1 MMQSLELGQDGEEI
15 VDPDYFN
22 DFMNDTIDEKP
33 TKKENIALIKK
44 LNAQKQIDDRKIA
57 LVYEA
62 LQNGIELV
70 GNKLYYDML
79 DNYPVFEQKLK
90 KRKSALKPPKSKNQF
105 SAIETSLVD
114 KSAFEMYERLLK
126 QYEDE

>member
-1 MMQSLELGQDGEEI
+1 
-15 VDPDYFN
+15 
-22 DFMNDTIDEKP
+22 
-33 TKKENIALIKK
+33 
-44 LNAQKQIDDRKIA
+44 
-57 LVYEA
+57 
-62 LQNGIELV
+62 
-70 GNKLYYDML
+70 ML